1 MDRRSESLQVSRPLA
16 TVITVDPRRARLTAV
31 VERCAGR
38 AWALARG
45 LGLDAASAQDVVQQ
59 AFVVLARKP
68 ERLDPPGDPW
78 PFLAGVVANEA
89 RNALRKR
96 RPDLLDDLR
105 DDEEEGV
112 EPADPCAESP
122 LRAAERAEA
131 RAALEGAMAALP
143 ARQREAVALTHL
155 AGLTH
160 AEAAAHLGLPLKTL
174 SSHVKRGLDRLR
186 ASHGPAE
193 AALAA
198 LAAAPVPDGLV
209 QGWLRAAEAALAP
222 AAAGLVATGGIMAAK
237 QSSALLVGV
246 VSLLAGLAGG
256 VVLDRAVTTP
266 DAPVARGPAREE
278 PARPATELAPP
289 ATPTPAPPSSTPA
302 GATPAT
308 PVQPDAG
315 ADGLRAERDALQAR
329 VAALEA
335 ELAPVRAAREAR
347 RPTFTFGP
355 SGAEPF
361 VLEADWPELGRA
373 HRTMT
378 EALRQ
383 LIAAKREKRPVP
395 DEVAL
400 RLQESTE
407 RVRRFEFASRGRMG
421 SVAGQNGE
429 TTHPLFMA
437 NLVAAVLA
445 EAGRPLAAAQVGAI
459 ADLGD
464 AYERGLAS
472 ARAGRASTDLR
483 LLSLLDEYTLK
494 DRFRDGLLEA
504 LDAEQQA
511 VLVSPAD
518 RELAGRDLWCPTLM
532 LIHTCTLVTGADL
545 TVVRGKLP
553 ALLGKTLGLDAAAQ
567 ERVAPLLDAW
577 VRDVTPATA
586 APVPMS
592 DVGAFTCEQGRA
604 ALEAGARLYA
614 GIAALLPADSPG
626 RARCLEAD
634 GVPIPRLIL
643 P

>member
-1 MDRRSESLQVSRPLA
+1 MIGPVT
-16 TVITVDPRRARLTAV
+16 TVVGVDARRAKLTAV

-45 LGLDAASAQDVVQQ
+45 LGLDAAGAQDVVQQ

-78 PFLAGVVANEA
+78 PFLAGVVAHEA
-89 RNALRKR
+89 RNAIRKR
-96 RPDLLDDLR
+96 RPGLLDDLL
-105 DDEEEGV
+105 DEEEEGGV
-112 EPADPCAESP
+112 EPADPGAESP

-131 RAALEGAMAALP
+131 RAALDGALAALP

-155 AGLTH
+155 GGLTH

-186 ASHGPAE
+186 QSHGPAE

-209 QGWLRAAEAALAP
+209 KGWLLAAEAALAP
-222 AAAGLVATGGIMAAK
+222 ASAGLVATGGVMAAK
-237 QSSALLVGV
+237 QTSALLVGV

-256 VVLDRAVTTP
+256 VVLDRAVSAP
-266 DAPVARGPAREE
+266 AEPVARGAG
-278 PARPATELAPP
+278 PP
-289 ATPTPAPPSSTPA
+289 VAAQGSSLTPPVTTPA
-302 GATPAT
+302 GAATETASAPVTPTLPPAAT
-308 PVQPDAG
+308 SDAD
-315 ADGLRAERDALQAR
+315 ANDAVLRAERDALQAR
-329 VAALEA
+329 VVALEA
-335 ELAPVRAAREAR
+335 ELAPVRAAREAK

-355 SGAEPF
+355 SGAEAF
-361 VLEADWPELGRA
+361 VLEADWPDLGRA
-373 HRTMT
+373 HRTLT
-378 EALRQ
+378 GSLAL
-383 LIAAKREKRPVP
+383 LYAAKREKKPIPEELQV
-395 DEVAL
+395 

-445 EAGRPLAAAQVGAI
+445 EAGRPLTPAQVGAI

-472 ARAGRASTDLR
+472 SRAGRTSTDLR
-483 LLSLLDEYTLK
+483 LLSLLDEYALK
-494 DRFRDGLLEA
+494 DRFRDGLFAA

-511 VLVSPAD
+511 LLVAPAD
-518 RELAGRDLWCPTLM
+518 REVASRDLWCPTLM
-532 LIHTCTLVTGADL
+532 LIHTCTLVVGPDL
-545 TVVRGKLP
+545 ATVRGKLP
-553 ALLGKTLGLDAAAQ
+553 GLLGKTLGLDAAAQ

-577 VRDVTPATA
+577 LRDVTPATT
-586 APVPMS
+586 APVQAT
-592 DVGAFTCEQGRA
+592 DVAFFSCEQGRV

-634 GVPIPRLIL
+634 GVPIPRLLL

>member
-1 MDRRSESLQVSRPLA
+1 MA
-16 TVITVDPRRARLTAV
+16 TVAGVDARRARLTAV
-31 VERCAGR
+31 VEGCAGR

-45 LGLDAASAQDVVQQ
+45 LGLDAAGAQDVVQQ

-68 ERLDPPGDPW
+68 ERLGPGDPW
-78 PFLAGVVANEA
+78 PFLAGVVALEA

-96 RPDLLDDLR
+96 RPGLLDDLR
-105 DDEEEGV
+105 DDEEDGV
-112 EPADPCAESP
+112 EPADPGAETP

-131 RAALEGAMAALP
+131 RAALDDALAALP

-155 AGLTH
+155 GGLTH

-174 SSHVKRGLDRLR
+174 SSHVKRGLARLR
-186 ASHGPAE
+186 ATHGPAE
-193 AALAA
+193 VALAA

-209 QGWLRAAEAALAP
+209 KGWLVAAEAALAP
-222 AAAGLVATGGIMAAK
+222 SAGLVGGVVANGGVMAAK

-256 VVLDRAVTTP
+256 VVLDRAVTAP
-266 DAPVARGPAREE
+266 EAPVARRGAPAGGEPPAAPTPGPAPAPE
-278 PARPATELAPP
+278 PGPAPGEVAAPSTVKAPP
-289 ATPTPAPPSSTPA
+289 TPQAAPPDAPGA
-302 GATPAT
+302 G
-308 PVQPDAG
+308 
-315 ADGLRAERDALQAR
+315 DGLRAERDALAAR

-355 SGAEPF
+355 SGSAPF

-373 HRTMT
+373 HRSMT

-383 LIAAKREKRPVP
+383 LLAAKREKKAVP
-395 DEVAL
+395 EEVAV

-429 TTHPLFMA
+429 ATHPLFMA

-445 EAGRPLAAAQVGAI
+445 EAGRPLAPAQVGAI

-472 ARAGRASTDLR
+472 ARAGRAATDPR

-494 DRFRDGLLEA
+494 DRFRDGLFAA

-511 VLVSPAD
+511 CLVPPAD
-518 RELAGRDLWCPTLM
+518 REVASRDLWCPTLM
-532 LIHTCTLVTGADL
+532 LIHTCTLITGPDL
-545 TVVRGKLP
+545 ATVRQKLP
-553 ALLGKTLGLDAAAQ
+553 GLLGKTLALDATAQ

-577 VRDVTPATA
+577 LRDVTPATS
-586 APVPMS
+586 APVPAT
-592 DVGAFTCEQGRA
+592 DVAYFTCEQGRV

-614 GIAALLPADSPG
+614 GIAALLPADAPG

-634 GVPIPRLIL
+634 GAPIPRLLVL